1 MLPPI
6 FFQFA
11 ASGAVTEKNCLLWE
25 LLEKNKRELPPE
37 FIATKARNPKTTL
50 FAFQKNATILSYVPK
65 KNKNVLLVSTMHLED
80 NSIDENSGL
89 ERKPNIIITFYNETK
104 AGVDVVD
111 ELCGTYSVSR
121 KTNRWQLVLFYRIIQ
136 YIAGI
141 NSQIDFTAN
150 NKKNMLRR
158 EYLQD
163 LLDGKLRKRALD
175 THFPKKIRAKSCRIN
190 LDNISEPT
198 TSTSKS
204 RCSVCPCCKDI
215 KTKFSCAKC
224 FKKMCLKHM
233 KNICEK
239 CLHPDEC
246 KSEES
251 DG

>member
-1 MLPPI
+1 MGNLR
-6 FFQFA
+6 
-11 ASGAVTEKNCLLWE
+11 
-25 LLEKNKRELPPE
+25 KNKRELPPE

-50 FAFQKNATILSYVPK
+50 FAFQKNAIILSYVSK
-65 KNKNVLLVSTMHLED
+65 KNKNVLLVSSMHLED
-80 NSIDENSGL
+80 NSIDQNSGL
-89 ERKPNIIITFYNETK
+89 EQKPNIITFYNETK

-121 KTNRWQLVLFYRIIQ
+121 KTNRWPLILFYRIIQ

-141 NSQIDFTAN
+141 NSQIVFTAN
-150 NKKNMLRR
+150 NKNNMLRR

-163 LLDGKLRKRALD
+163 LGLSLLDGKLRKRALD
-175 THFPKKIRAKSCRIN
+175 THLPKKIREKAAKSCRIN
-190 LDNISEPT
+190 LDNIAEPT

-233 KNICEK
+233 KNICENY
-239 CLHPDEC
+239 LHPDER